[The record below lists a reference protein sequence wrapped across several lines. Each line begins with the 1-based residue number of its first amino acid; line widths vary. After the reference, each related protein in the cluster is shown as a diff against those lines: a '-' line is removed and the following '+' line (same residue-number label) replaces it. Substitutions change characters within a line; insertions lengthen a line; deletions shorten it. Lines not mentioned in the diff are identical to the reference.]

1 MNIEPESVV
10 AMQAYGYTHTQA
22 EFLCLIATH
31 AGYFTR
37 HQFLRFAH
45 AQKGGT
51 ASRFTER
58 ILRLH
63 HGRTTRYGRQ
73 TLVYELYSRLIY
85 DVINKG
91 SLRHHGRH
99 LSNDL
104 VRTRLLILDFVLDH
118 LEHDYLETQADKVA
132 YFHRKL
138 GLPLP
143 VLPGKIYPGIQ
154 SNSNTKHYFVD
165 RFPIFIPSRSDS
177 RFLPLAPA
185 FVYCDGEPGLVGYI
199 SHLRRY
205 ERLLNQL
212 PSFNF
217 VYAAPNNTKFKR
229 AEEFFVRLFAC
240 DQHLNTDYLVRYFQI
255 RKLWEDHK
263 TSVLTKPDRQLL
275 RDGDSRFHSQI
286 FADAYRQWTAAKISQ
301 SDLNDALLRA
311 KVQQNRRF
319 STYVLSENYDIFER
333 LSKDCST
340 HQAGTISRN
349 RSSRVGSSQ
358 PSSPVPA
365 ISLEC
370 IKNE

>member
-10 AMQAYGYTHTQA
+10 AIQGYGYTRTQA
-22 EFLCLIATH
+22 EFLCLVATH

-37 HQFLRFAH
+37 RQFLRYAH
-45 AQKGGT
+45 AKK

-73 TLVYELYSRLIY
+73 TLVYEVYSRLIY

-91 SLRHHGRH
+91 SLRHHGRR
-99 LSNDL
+99 LSNDQ

-118 LEHDYLETQADKVA
+118 LEQHYLETQADKVA

-138 GLPLP
+138 GVPLH
-143 VLPGKIYPGIQ
+143 VLPGRIYSGLQ

-165 RFPIFIPSRSDS
+165 RFPIFIPSGSDS
-177 RFLPLAPA
+177 LFLPLAPA
-185 FVYCDGEPGLVGYI
+185 FVYCDGGEPGLLRYI
-199 SHLRRY
+199 GHLRTY
-205 ERLLNQL
+205 KRLLNQL

-229 AEEFFVRLFAC
+229 AEKLFARRFSC
-240 DQHLNTDYLVRYFQI
+240 DQYLNTDHLVRYFQI

-275 RDGDSRFHSQI
+275 RDGDSRFQSQI
-286 FADAYRQWTAAKISQ
+286 FEDAYRQWTAAKISQ

-311 KVQQNRRF
+311 KVQQNRLF

-340 HQAGTISRN
+340 HQAGNTSRN
-349 RSSRVGSSQ
+349 RSSGVGSSQ
-358 PSSPVPA
+358 ASSPVPA
-365 ISLEC
+365 TSLELH
-370 IKNE
+370 

>member
-10 AMQAYGYTHTQA
+10 AMQGYGYTRIQA
-22 EFLCLIATH
+22 EFLCLVATH
-31 AGYFTR
+31 AGYFTQR
-37 HQFLRFAH
+37 QFLGFAH
-45 AQKGGT
+45 AKK

-63 HGRTTRYGRQ
+63 HARTTRYGRK
-73 TLVYELYSRLIY
+73 TLVYELYSRPIY

-91 SLRHHGRH
+91 NLRRH
-99 LSNDL
+99 ARRLSNDL

-118 LEHDYLETQADKVA
+118 PEHYYLETQADKVA

-143 VLPGKIYPGIQ
+143 VLPGMIYPGLKYT
-154 SNSNTKHYFVD
+154 SNTKYYFVD
-165 RFPIFIPSRSDS
+165 RFPIFIPSGSDPL
-177 RFLPLAPA
+177 FLPLAPA
-185 FVYCDGEPGLVGYI
+185 FVYCDGGEPGLVRYI
-199 SHLRRY
+199 GHLRRY
-205 ERLLNQL
+205 QHLLNQL

-229 AEEFFVRLFAC
+229 AEEFFARLFAC
-240 DQHLNTDYLVRYFQI
+240 DQYLNTDHLVRYFQI

-263 TSVLTKPDRQLL
+263 TSDLTKPDRQLL

-286 FADAYRQWTAAKISQ
+286 FEDAYRQWTAAKISR
-301 SDLNDALLRA
+301 SDLNDVLIRA
-311 KVQQNRRF
+311 RVQQNRRF

-340 HQAGTISRN
+340 HQAGAISRN

-365 ISLEC
+365 TSLEC